1 MRWLVGLV
9 AVMALAGCASVAERP
24 AAGAGLAP
32 CPSSPNCV
40 CSTDSGRSGIAPF
53 AIEGDADAAWTA
65 LRDVLEATPRTR
77 IVSADGDYLHATSTT
92 AIMRFTDD
100 LEFLLDRE
108 RGVID
113 VRSASRV
120 GYSDLGANRK
130 RVEALRGALI
140 ERGAVAA
147 GTSR

>member
-1 MRWLVGLV
+1 
-9 AVMALAGCASVAERP
+9 
-24 AAGAGLAP
+24 
-32 CPSSPNCV
+32 
-40 CSTDSGRSGIAPF
+40 
-53 AIEGDADAAWTA
+53 
-65 LRDVLEATPRTR
+65 
-77 IVSADGDYLHATSTT
+77 
-92 AIMRFTDD
+92 MRFTDD

-130 RVEALRGALI
+130 RVEALRGVLI

-147 GTSR
+147 GASR

>member
-1 MRWLVGLV
+1 MRWALGLI
-9 AVMALAGCASVAERP
+9 AIAALAGCASVAERP
-24 AAGAGLAP
+24 AGGAGLAS

-40 CSTDSGRSGIAPF
+40 CSTDTGRSGIAPF
-53 AIEGDADAAWTA
+53 TIAGDAEAAWQA
-65 LRDVLEATPRTR
+65 LREVLEATPRTR
-77 IVSADGDYLHATSTT
+77 VVDADGDYLHATATT

-140 ERGAVAA
+140 ERGAVAT
-147 GTSR
+147 GSNR

>member
-1 MRWLVGLV
+1 MHRVLASLALIALV
-9 AVMALAGCASVAERP
+9 GCASVAERP
-24 AAGAGLAP
+24 IDGAGLAP

-53 AIEGDADAAWTA
+53 AIEGDAEVAWQVLHA
-65 LRDVLEATPRTR
+65 VLEATPRTR
-77 IVSADGDYLHATSTT
+77 IVTTDGDYLHAETRT
-92 AIMRFTDD
+92 ALLRFTDD

-130 RVEALRGALI
+130 RVEALRGVLI

-147 GTSR
+147 GANR